1 MEGFIFIIFVGFI
14 IFQAMKGKSKSVKPK
29 SFKPTG
35 SLKNQ
40 GLPDALSRLNAG
52 KRTLQT
58 GSATAAKYQQIR
70 NKRRQAEMDANSG
83 LKPSKDRQDRNRN
96 RRTDW
101 GTRGDSALFSPKMIS
116 IIGGGLVTVYLALTA
131 LNI

>member
-14 IFQAMKGKSKSVKPK
+14 VFQAVKGKSKPAKLK
-29 SFKPTG
+29 SYKPTG
-35 SLKNQ
+35 SLQNQ
-40 GLPDALSRLNAG
+40 GLPDAVSRLNAG
-52 KRTLQT
+52 KRALQT

-70 NKRRQAEMDANSG
+70 NKRQQAQMDANSG
-83 LKPSKDRQDRNRN
+83 LKASKDRQDRNRN

-116 IIGGGLVTVYLALTA
+116 IIGGGLLTVYLALNA